1 MSDRVQRLGDLS
13 RAEIGGRLALGAL
26 RMRIGPFAYA
36 LGSEWPGLADWL
48 APLYA
53 RYPLFADDD
62 CADFRVRLRWRG
74 LRGRLRRELAVE
86 FEGEQLAYRP
96 FGPDYAPP
104 HLEWGLNWGVTFH
117 AGKLLMLHAA
127 AAERDGRALLL
138 PAQPGSGK
146 STLAAA
152 LGFRGW
158 RFLSDEFCLIDL
170 QRGVLLPFPRL
181 VALKNASVPAMR
193 AHAPTARIGRDFPE
207 TAKGCLAHLQPPP
220 GSIEAMDEPAV
231 PGWIVFP
238 QFRAGAGARL
248 EAVAP
253 DRTMARLCTNAFNYE
268 HTGLPGFETVARLVR
283 DCPAHALMFGTLDDA
298 IAVLDELADGA
309 SFSAAGA
316 R

>member
-1 MSDRVQRLGDLS
+1 MAACIGALS
-13 RAEIGGRLALGAL
+13 RAELRARLADNAL
-26 RMRIGPFAYA
+26 RLRIGPFAYA

-53 RYPLFADDD
+53 RYPRFPDDE

-74 LRGRLRRELAVE
+74 LHGRLRRELAVE
-86 FEGEQLAYRP
+86 FEGERLAYRP
-96 FGPDYAPP
+96 FDPGYAPP
-104 HLEWGLNWGVTFH
+104 HLEWGLNWGVAFH
-117 AGKLLMLHAA
+117 AGRLLMLHAA
-127 AAERDGRALLL
+127 VVARGERALLL

-170 QRGVLLPFPRL
+170 QRFELLPFPRL

-193 AHAPTARIGRDFPE
+193 THAPTAVIGRDFPN

-220 GSIEAMDEPAV
+220 GSIEAMDRPAV
-231 PGWIVFP
+231 PAWIVFP
-238 QFRAGAGARL
+238 QFRAGSRAWL

-253 DRTMARLCTNAFNYE
+253 ERTMARLCTNAFNYE
-268 HTGLPGFETVARLVR
+268 HTGLTGFETVARLVSA
-283 DCPAHALMFGTLDDA
+283 CPARALEFGALDDA
-298 IAVLDELADGA
+298 IAAIDALADGREPL
-309 SFSAAGA
+309 SAAGA